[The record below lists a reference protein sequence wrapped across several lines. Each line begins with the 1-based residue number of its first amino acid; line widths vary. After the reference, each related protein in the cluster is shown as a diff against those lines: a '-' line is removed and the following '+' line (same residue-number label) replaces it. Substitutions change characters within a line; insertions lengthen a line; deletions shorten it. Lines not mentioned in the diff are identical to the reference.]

1 MTYIESHGPVPTIQ
15 LQQLAYL
22 REMGRADSLTEAA
35 ARVGVSQPALSQ
47 SLSDL
52 ERRIGVSLFE
62 RSGRRRVLTEA
73 GHVAVLASS
82 EVLDRLDAL
91 RDRLEAG
98 ARGEAGTLRV
108 GMIDAASLYL
118 LPDAIRQY
126 REAHPSVELRL
137 VVDTSEELLR
147 RLRAFELDLAF
158 VVGPAEDDLSGV
170 AVVEEDLHLYRSP
183 DSGSE
188 ARSAEWALYPTASR
202 TRQLIE
208 EALAREGIRP
218 RVMLE
223 SANPEIL
230 RQMVALGLAWS
241 VLPAAVG
248 DRDAA
253 SGSAIQ
259 LVRVREAPLLRR
271 TLVAV
276 RRATASSDAR
286 VEALV
291 ALAES
296 AGTASRGAPGGD
308 AAAPP
313 RGRR

>member
-1 MTYIESHGPVPTIQ
+1 MTYERNGTPVTAIQ

-22 REMGRADSLTEAA
+22 REVERSGSLTEAA
-35 ARVGVSQPALSQ
+35 TRLGLSQPALSQ

-52 ERRIGVSLFE
+52 ERRVGVALFE
-62 RSGRRRVLTEA
+62 RAGRRRVLTEA
-73 GHVAVLASS
+73 GREAVRAAA

-118 LPDAIRQY
+118 LPEAIRQY
-126 REAHPSVELRL
+126 RGLHPAVDLRL
-137 VVDTSEELLR
+137 VVDTSEVLLQ
-147 RLRAFELDLAF
+147 RLRGFELDVAF
-158 VVGPAEDDLSGV
+158 VVGPADDDLS
-170 AVVEEDLHLYRSP
+170 AVPVVDEDLYLYRGTDADP
-183 DSGSE
+183 DPRV
-188 ARSAEWALYPTASR
+188 ADWALYPAASR

-218 RVMLE
+218 HVTLE

-241 VLPAAVG
+241 VLPAGVAESG
-248 DRDAA
+248 RAA
-253 SGSAIQ
+253 
-259 LVRVREAPLLRR
+259 LTREREAPLGSR

-276 RRATASSDAR
+276 RRQTAPPDPR
-286 VEALV
+286 VEALL
-291 ALAES
+291 ALAT
-296 AGTASRGAPGGD
+296 AGR
-308 AAAPP
+308 
-313 RGRR
+313 

>member
-1 MTYIESHGPVPTIQ
+1 MAYDATPPLVPAIQ

-22 REMGRADSLTEAA
+22 REVGRTGSLTEAA
-35 ARVGVSQPALSQ
+35 HRLGLSQPALSQ

-52 ERRIGVSLFE
+52 ERRVGVALFE
-62 RSGRRRVLTEA
+62 RAGRRRVLTEA
-73 GHVAVLASS
+73 GREVVLAAA
-82 EVLDRLDAL
+82 EVLERLDAL

-126 REAHPSVELRL
+126 REAHPSVDLRL

-147 RLRAFELDLAF
+147 RLRGFDLDVAF
-158 VVGPAEDDLSGV
+158 VVAPADGDLS
-170 AVVEEDLHLYRSP
+170 AVRILDEELHLYRGA
-183 DSGSE
+183 GSNLD
-188 ARSAEWALYPTASR
+188 ARAADWALYPAGSR

-218 RVMLE
+218 RVTLE

-241 VLPAAVG
+241 VLPAGVAESGAAVLG
-248 DRDAA
+248 
-253 SGSAIQ
+253 
-259 LVRVREAPLLRR
+259 RVREEPLVSR
-271 TLVAV
+271 TLIAV
-276 RRATASSDAR
+276 RRLTAPADPR
-286 VEALV
+286 VEALL
-291 ALAES
+291 ALATS
-296 AGTASRGAPGGD
+296 AVGGASGEAVRD
-308 AAAPP
+308 ALERNSAA

>member
-1 MTYIESHGPVPTIQ
+1 MTYENGNPLVPSIQ

-22 REMGRADSLTEAA
+22 REVGRSGSLTEAA
-35 ARVGVSQPALSQ
+35 GRLGLSQPALSQ
-47 SLSDL
+47 SLTDL
-52 ERRIGVSLFE
+52 ERRVGVPLFE

-73 GHVAVLASS
+73 GREAVLAAA

-91 RDRLEAG
+91 RDRIEAG

-118 LPDAIRQY
+118 LPEAIRAY
-126 REAHPSVELRL
+126 HEAHPSVDLRL

-147 RLRAFELDLAF
+147 RLRGFDLDVAF
-158 VVGPAEDDLSGV
+158 VVGPPDDDLSAV
-170 AVVEEDLHLYRSP
+170 AIVEEELHLYRSAASP
-183 DSGSE
+183 LE
-188 ARSAEWALYPTASR
+188 ARDAEWALYPAASR

-218 RVMLE
+218 RVTLE

-241 VLPAAVG
+241 VLPAAV
-248 DRDAA
+248 AE
-253 SGSAIQ
+253 SGRAV
-259 LVRVREAPLLRR
+259 LVRAREAALVSR

-276 RRATASSDAR
+276 RRLTAPPDAR

-291 ALAES
+291 ALA
-296 AGTASRGAPGGD
+296 TAARTSMSE
-308 AAAPP
+308 AAEA
-313 RGRR
+313 RS